1 MNDPFKIV
9 LFLLGFLS
17 SLTVFAQKDSIVFT
31 NGNVIVGEAKSLSKN
46 ILVFKTE
53 YSDSDFQ
60 IEWDKVS
67 VFYSET
73 TFFVTLSNGNRF
85 QGQFRSP
92 TPETWH
98 IATLDGGRVAVN
110 REQIVE
116 FKSFSR
122 DFWSRVNA
130 SIDANFSLTKANNL
144 KQLGT
149 RASLGYTASKWWLKG
164 TYNMLRS
171 DQDDIDPVKRIDG
184 ELSNRLFLPKDWYV
198 SNILSF
204 LSNTEQLLRL
214 RSNLRAG
221 MGKYVIHTNKS
232 YLAFE
237 GGVSGL
243 NEIYDSEDQTLK
255 SFELYAGG
263 EWNLYDAGDFS
274 LLTRL
279 VAYPSLTE
287 GGRWRFD
294 YVLDTKYDLPLDFYI
309 KIGVTLNYD
318 NRAVEGATA
327 LDYVLQTG
335 IGWEFN

>member
-1 MNDPFKIV
+1 MNDLFKIV

-17 SLTVFAQKDSIVFT
+17 YLTVFAQKDSIVFS
-31 NGNVIVGEAKSLSKN
+31 NGDNMVGEAKSLLKN
-46 ILVFKTE
+46 VLVFKTD

-60 IEWDKVS
+60 IEWDKVAA
-67 VFYSET
+67 FYSET
-73 TFFVTLSNGNRF
+73 TFFITLSNGNRF

-92 TPETWH
+92 TRDSWH
-98 IATLDGGRVAVN
+98 IATLDGGSVAVK
-110 REQIVE
+110 QDQVVE

-122 DFWSRVNA
+122 DFWSRVTA

-144 KQLGT
+144 QQIGARTAL
-149 RASLGYTASKWWLKG
+149 SYTASKWWLKT

-171 DQDDIDPVKRIDG
+171 TQDEVDPVKRVEG
-184 ELSNRLFLPKDWYV
+184 ELANRIFLPKDWYV
-198 SNILSF
+198 PTILSF
-204 LSNTEQLLRL
+204 LSNTEQFLRL

-221 MGKYVIHTNKS
+221 MGKYVVHTNTS

-263 EWNLYDAGDFS
+263 EWNLYDVGDFS
-274 LLTRL
+274 LLTR
-279 VAYPSLTE
+279 VVVYPSLTE

-309 KIGVTLNYD
+309 KVGLTLNYD